1 MSTKRNTPFNSSSPN
16 GVNCAQ
22 LRELIPAYSIGATDP
37 QETALVES
45 MLEYCPDAAAE
56 LTDYL
61 VLADEFL
68 YIVPPTRETHPP
80 LDVPMPKL
88 PPVKPT
94 HEPAKIAQ
102 APVILKNRPNNG
114 RLWVIAAAAAI
125 TLVLFGG
132 INFYWFDQVT
142 QLQGDQQAM
151 ATQLA
156 TAQVAM
162 LPINAGEVHHRD
174 LLPNQEVNVSTNAHA
189 TMIWNSAR
197 EVGSLYVTGLPPLTA
212 DKTYQLWIVRD
223 GESVSLG
230 VFRVDDTGTGTLVF
244 ESPEPI
250 EDFQHIGVS
259 EEPNTGSPVPTTPH
273 LVIGN
278 I

>member
-1 MSTKRNTPFNSSSPN
+1 MSTKRNTTSNSSSPN
-16 GVNCAQ
+16 GVNCEQ

-37 QETALVES
+37 QETAFVES

-68 YIVPPTRETHPP
+68 YIVPPTRDTNTPI
-80 LDVPMPKL
+80 DVPMPKL
-88 PPVKPT
+88 TPVKPV
-94 HEPAKIAQ
+94 HAPAKITKLPSDVRVRSDNQ
-102 APVILKNRPNNG
+102 
-114 RLWVIAAAAAI
+114 RLWIMAAAAAI

-142 QLQGDQQAM
+142 QLQGDQQAL

-162 LPINAGEVHHRD
+162 LPVNAGEVHHRD
-174 LLPNQEVNVSTNAHA
+174 LLPNQEVNVNSGAHA

-230 VFRVDDTGTGTLVF
+230 VFRVDDSGTGTLVF

-259 EEPNTGSPVPTTPH
+259 EEPNTGSPMPTTPH
-273 LVIGN
+273 LIIGN